1 MLVKINL
8 VVIFVSL
15 SLGLPVP
22 LSQDKPLTNTTL
34 LDLPTTSPPLV
45 EAEKMEQSVLVKE
58 MAKVNKGRSPA
69 MEEAAKM
76 KNSEKTSKEKTSL
89 GRKQRMRRR
98 RRRIPLCM
106 RSRRS
111 RSMRSRRRRIPLCM
125 ARCLSLGLL
134 HPAQCHFLC
143 S

>member
-15 SLGLPVP
+15 SLGLPL
-22 LSQDKPLTNTTL
+22 LSQDKPLPNTTL
-34 LDLPTTSPPLV
+34 LGLPTTSPPLV

-106 RSRRS
+106 RRYVRYV
-111 RSMRSRRRRIPLCM
+111 
-125 ARCLSLGLL
+125 
-134 HPAQCHFLC
+134 
-143 S
+143 